1 METGRRIP
9 MNIGEVAK
17 RAGVSAKSIRYYES
31 VGLIAPAGRRGN
43 NYRDYGER
51 DVAELRFVNRARA
64 LGFSVKEVGDL
75 LALWRDKKRGSGQV
89 AELARRHMADIERK
103 IAELETMRATLSAL
117 LASCPADRRPD
128 CPILADIAG
137 ESRHGGVARESV

>member
-1 METGRRIP
+1 
-9 MNIGEVAK
+9 MNIGEAAK

-31 VGLIAPAGRRGN
+31 VGLIAPADRRDN

-51 DVAELRFVNRARA
+51 DVAELRFVNRARS
-64 LGFSVKEVGDL
+64 LGFSVKEAGDL

-89 AELARRHMADIERK
+89 AALARRHIAEIERK
-103 IAELETMRATLSAL
+103 IAELDSMRATLTGL
-117 LASCPADRRPD
+117 LNSCPADRRPD

-137 ESRHGGVARESV
+137 EPGDRGVARESV

>member
-1 METGRRIP
+1 
-9 MNIGEVAK
+9 MNIGQAAK

-31 VGLIAPAGRRGN
+31 VGLLAPADRGAN

-51 DVAELRFVNRARA
+51 EVAELRFVNRARS

-75 LALWRDKKRGSGQV
+75 LALWRDKKRGSAQV
-89 AELARRHMADIERK
+89 ADLARRHIAEIERK
-103 IAELETMRATLSAL
+103 LAELETMRATLTGL
-117 LASCPADRRPD
+117 LAACPNDRRPD

-137 ESRHGGVARESV
+137 ETRACGNRVARESV

>member
-1 METGRRIP
+1 
-9 MNIGEVAK
+9 MNIGEAAK

-31 VGLIAPAGRRGN
+31 VGLIAPADRRGN

-51 DVAELRFVNRARA
+51 EVAELRFVNRARS

-75 LALWRDKKRGSGQV
+75 LTLWRDKKRGSAQV
-89 AELARRHMADIERK
+89 AVLARRHMAEIERK
-103 IAELETMRATLSAL
+103 IAELETMRTTLAGL
-117 LASCPADRRPD
+117 LASCPDDQRPD

-137 ESRHGGVARESV
+137 ESCCAGARVARESV

>member
-1 METGRRIP
+1 
-9 MNIGEVAK
+9 MNIGEAAR

-31 VGLIAPAGRRGN
+31 VGLIAPADRRGN

-51 DVAELRFVNRARA
+51 EVAELRFVNRARS

-75 LALWRDKKRGSGQV
+75 LALWRDKQRGSAQV
-89 AELARRHMADIERK
+89 ADLARRHIAEIERK
-103 IAELETMRATLSAL
+103 VAELESMRATLNQL
-117 LASCPADRRPD
+117 LAACPADGRPD

-137 ESRHGGVARESV
+137 EAACHAKERRGVARESV